1 MTDKLV
7 KKLDINEQDIDMMLC
22 SNRVN
27 TFQNWPFSEED
38 KCTPERMAA
47 AGFYGCG
54 GSKEP
59 DLARCF
65 VCRKEMDG
73 WEPSD
78 DPWEEHKRSARGRCG
93 YVNLNKKPEDISI
106 QDFIKLINEKHE
118 HLQRKIMESR
128 DEQLQAKS
136 GVMEAA
142 LLKLCK

>member
-1 MTDKLV
+1 MTDELV
-7 KKLDINEQDIDMMLC
+7 KKLGINEQEIDMMLC
-22 SNRVN
+22 SNRVK

-38 KCTPERMAA
+38 NCTPERMAE

-65 VCRKEMDG
+65 VCRKELDG

-78 DPWEEHKRSARGRCG
+78 DPWEEHKSHARGRCG

-106 QDFIKLINEKHE
+106 QDFIKLIIEKNAN
-118 HLQRKIMESR
+118 LQRKIMESR
-128 DEQLQAKS
+128 DEKLQTKS
-136 GVMEAA
+136 GVVEAA